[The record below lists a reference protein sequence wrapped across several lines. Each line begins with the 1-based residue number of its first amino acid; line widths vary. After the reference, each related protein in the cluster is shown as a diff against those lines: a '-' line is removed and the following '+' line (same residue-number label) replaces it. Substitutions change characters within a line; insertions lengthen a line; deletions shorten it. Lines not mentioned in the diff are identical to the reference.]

1 MAEYQVSN
9 IGSGPEA
16 EHPPIGVGT
25 WGFGSA
31 STMTL
36 AEARAERDRWRKV
49 LTEGRDPIEARAA
62 RHAPGSP
69 QALTSGKVVED
80 VAASASDR
88 LGSLWPVRN
97 AVREVGSKH
106 EYGLL

>member
-1 MAEYQVSN
+1 M
-9 IGSGPEA
+9 GL
-16 EHPPIGVGT
+16 
-25 WGFGSA
+25 GSA
-31 STMTL
+31 STVTL

-80 VAASASDR
+80 VGASASDR
-88 LGSLWPVRN
+88 LGSLWRVRN
-97 AVREVGSKH
+97 AIREWPLFC
-106 EYGLL
+106 GLSGKTRFFASITI